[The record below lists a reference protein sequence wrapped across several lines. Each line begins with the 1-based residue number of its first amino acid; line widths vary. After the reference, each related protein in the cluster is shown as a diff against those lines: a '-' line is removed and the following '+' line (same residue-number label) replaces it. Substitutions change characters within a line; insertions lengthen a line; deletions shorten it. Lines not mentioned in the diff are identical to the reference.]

1 LIKEAIRVNRK
12 TLLAPALFVA
22 AGISLGGC
30 GGVIVGGAATVG
42 VAAAQERS
50 IGAAVDDA
58 SIEFRIKDNLL
69 EKSDRLFTRVSVDS
83 VEGRVLLS
91 GSVDNPD
98 DRVEVA
104 RLAWQVEGVKEV
116 FNEVEVRNR
125 AGLVDY
131 FKDVR
136 IANELRFKLLSDK
149 DISALNYSVETVNGV
164 VYLMGIAQNQ
174 AELEKVTAHASNIK
188 GVTRVV
194 SYVVLKDD
202 PRRAS

>member
-1 LIKEAIRVNRK
+1 MNPR
-12 TLLAPALFVA
+12 TLFVPALLVA
-22 AGISLGGC
+22 AGLGLGGC

-50 IGAAVDDA
+50 IGGAVDDA

-104 RLAWQVEGVKEV
+104 RLAWQIEGVKEV
-116 FNEVEVRNR
+116 FNEVEVRDR

-164 VYLMGIAQNQ
+164 VYLMGIAQSQ

-202 PRRAS
+202 PRRTS

>member
-1 LIKEAIRVNRK
+1 MNPRTIFV
-12 TLLAPALFVA
+12 PALLVA
-22 AGISLGGC
+22 AGLALGGC

-50 IGAAVDDA
+50 IGGAVDDA

-104 RLAWQVEGVKEV
+104 RLAWQIEGVKEV
-116 FNEVEVRNR
+116 FNEVEVRDR

-164 VYLMGIAQNQ
+164 VYLMGIAQSQ

>member
-12 TLLAPALFVA
+12 TLLAPAIFVA
-22 AGISLGGC
+22 AGIGLGGC

>member
-1 LIKEAIRVNRK
+1 MNPRTIFV
-12 TLLAPALFVA
+12 PALLVA
-22 AGISLGGC
+22 AGLALGGC

-50 IGAAVDDA
+50 IGGAVDDA

-104 RLAWQVEGVKEV
+104 RLAWQIEGVKEV
-116 FNEVEVRNR
+116 FNEVEVRDR

-164 VYLMGIAQNQ
+164 VYLMGIAQSQ

-202 PRRAS
+202 PRRTS

>member
-1 LIKEAIRVNRK
+1 MNRK

-22 AGISLGGC
+22 AGIGLGGC